1 MAKKLKPD
9 RILFFVTLLLVG
21 FGIAMVFS
29 SSAIVAKE
37 KFGDPNYFSF
47 KQLIFATIGLAVMF
61 VVMKV
66 DYHRYRHPAIV
77 FSALAV
83 AVALLV
89 VVFFLPATAN
99 THRWIQL
106 AGFSVQPSELSK
118 LALICFLAY
127 FLEKRKGRVND
138 LAFTLVPIA
147 VIVALLAGLVA
158 IEDLGT
164 AVSLFMISGVLLFV
178 AGLDLRWI
186 AAAVIFVLPT
196 FYLLV
201 FRVEYRR
208 ARILAFLDPWAQP
221 LGRGFQIIQS
231 LLSVASGGI
240 TGLGYMEGKQKL
252 FYLPEA
258 HTDFIFAVVGEELGL
273 IGTCALLCLF
283 TIFLWRGLRTS
294 MRAPDPFGFYLAL
307 GITTMVCVQ
316 AFINMSMVLD
326 LLPTKGIPLP
336 FLSYGGSSFVVML
349 AAVGILLNVSQQ
361 SSWLGPELGQMNVI
375 IAGG

>member
-1 MAKKLKPD
+1 MARKLKPD
-9 RILFFVTLLLVG
+9 RILFFVTLVLVG
-21 FGIAMVFS
+21 FGITMVFS

-47 KQLIFATIGLAVMF
+47 KQLIFAALGLAVMF

-66 DYHRYRHPAIV
+66 DYHTYKHPAVV

-83 AVALLV
+83 VVALLV
-89 VVFFLPATAN
+89 VVFFLAAAAN

-106 AGFSVQPSELSK
+106 AGFSVQPSELAK
-118 LALICFLAY
+118 LALIFFLAS
-127 FLEKRKGRVND
+127 FLERRKGNVND
-138 LAFTLVPIA
+138 LTFTLVPIA
-147 VIVALLAGLVA
+147 VIVAILAGLIVLQP
-158 IEDLGT
+158 DLGT
-164 AVSLFMISGVLLFV
+164 AISLLVISFVLLFV

-186 AAAVIFVLPT
+186 AASAIFALPT

-201 FRVEYRR
+201 FRVKYRR
-208 ARILAFLDPWAQP
+208 DRILAFMNPWEEP

-231 LLSVASGGI
+231 LLSVASGGVA
-240 TGLGYMEGKQKL
+240 GLGFMEGKQKL

-258 HTDFIFAVVGEELGL
+258 HTDFIFAVVGEELGM
-273 IGTCALLCLF
+273 IGTCALLLLF
-283 TIFLWRGLRTS
+283 SIFLWRGVRTS
-294 MRAPDPFGFYLAL
+294 LRAPDLFGFYLGL
-307 GITTMVCVQ
+307 GITMMVCVQ
-316 AFINMSMVLD
+316 AFINMSVVLG

-361 SSWLGPELGQMNVI
+361 SS
-375 IAGG
+375 

>member
-47 KQLIFATIGLAVMF
+47 KQLLFATLGLAVMF
-61 VVMKV
+61 VVMKL
-66 DYHRYRHPAIV
+66 DYHRYRHPAVV

-83 AVALLV
+83 VVALLV
-89 VVFFLPATAN
+89 MVFFLPATAN

-127 FLEKRKGRVND
+127 FLEKRKGRVNE

-186 AAAVIFVLPT
+186 AAAVIFALPT

-231 LLSVASGGI
+231 LLSVASGGV

-294 MRAPDPFGFYLAL
+294 SRAPDPFGFYLAL

-316 AFINMSMVLD
+316 AFINMSMVLG
-326 LLPTKGIPLP
+326 LMPTKGIPLP

-349 AAVGILLNVSQQ
+349 AAVGVLLNVSQQ
-361 SSWLGPELGQMNVI
+361 SS
-375 IAGG
+375 

>member
-1 MAKKLKPD
+1 MARKLQPD
-9 RILFFVTLLLVG
+9 RVLFLVTLLLVG
-21 FGIAMVFS
+21 LGVAMVFS

-47 KQLIFATIGLAVMF
+47 KQLIFAALGLAVMF

-66 DYHRYRHPAIV
+66 DYHTYKNPAVV

-89 VVFFLPATAN
+89 VVFFLAAAAN

-118 LALICFLAY
+118 LALIFFLAY
-127 FLEKRKGRVND
+127 FLERRKGNVND
-138 LAFTLVPIA
+138 LTFTLVPIA
-147 VIVALLAGLVA
+147 VIVAILAGLIVLQP
-158 IEDLGT
+158 DLGT
-164 AVSLFMISGVLLFV
+164 AISLLVISFVLLFV

-186 AAAVIFVLPT
+186 AAAAIFALPT

-201 FRVEYRR
+201 FRVRYRR
-208 ARILAFLDPWAQP
+208 ERILAFMNPWEEP

-240 TGLGYMEGKQKL
+240 AGLGFMEGKQKL

-258 HTDFIFAVVGEELGL
+258 HTDFIFAVVGEELGML
-273 IGTCALLCLF
+273 GTLALLLLF
-283 TIFLWRGLRTS
+283 TLFLWRGLRTS

-307 GITTMVCVQ
+307 GITMMVCVQ
-316 AFINMSMVLD
+316 AFINMSVVLG

-336 FLSYGGSSFVVML
+336 FLSYGGSSFIVML

-361 SSWLGPELGQMNVI
+361 SR
-375 IAGG
+375 

>member
-1 MAKKLKPD
+1 VARKLKPD
-9 RILFFVTLLLVG
+9 RILFFATLALVG
-21 FGIAMVFS
+21 FGVAMVFS

-47 KQLIFATIGLAVMF
+47 KQLIFAALGLAVMF

-66 DYHRYRHPAIV
+66 DYHVYRHPSVV
-77 FSALAV
+77 FSGLAI

-89 VVFFLPATAN
+89 LVFFLATAAN

-106 AGFSVQPSELSK
+106 SGFSVQPSELTK
-118 LALICFLAY
+118 LALIFFLAY
-127 FLEKRKGRVND
+127 FLEKRKGRIND
-138 LAFTLVPIA
+138 VPFTLLPVA
-147 VIVALLAGLVA
+147 IVVGLLASL
-158 IEDLGT
+158 IILEPDLGT
-164 AVSLFMISGVLLFV
+164 AASLLVISGVLLFV
-178 AGLDLRWI
+178 AGLDMRWI
-186 AAAVIFVLPT
+186 AASIILAVPA

-201 FRVEYRR
+201 FRVRYRR
-208 ARILAFLDPWAQP
+208 ERILAFLNPWEEP

-231 LLSVASGGI
+231 LLSIASGGI
-240 TGLGYMEGKQKL
+240 AGLGFMEGKQKL

-258 HTDFIFAVVGEELGL
+258 HTDFIFAVVGEEMGL
-273 IGTCALLCLF
+273 IGTCAILLLF
-283 TIFLWRGLRTS
+283 TVFLWRGLRTS
-294 MRAPDPFGFYLAL
+294 MRAPDLFGFYLAL

-316 AFINMSMVLD
+316 AFINMSVVLG

-361 SSWLGPELGQMNVI
+361 SS
-375 IAGG
+375 

>member
-1 MAKKLKPD
+1 LAKKLKPD
-9 RILFFVTLLLVG
+9 RILFFVTLVLVG
-21 FGIAMVFS
+21 FGVAMVFS

-47 KQLIFATIGLAVMF
+47 KQLIFAALGLAVMF

-66 DYHRYRHPAIV
+66 DYHKYRHPAVV
-77 FSALAV
+77 FSGV
-83 AVALLV
+83 AIVVALLV
-89 VVFFLPATAN
+89 IVFFLPATAN

-106 AGFSVQPSELSK
+106 AGFSVQPSELAK

-127 FLEKRKGRVND
+127 FLEKRKGKVDD

-147 VIVALLAGLVA
+147 VIVTVLAGLVA

-164 AVSLFMISGVLLFV
+164 AISLFMISGVLLFV

-186 AAAVIFVLPT
+186 ALSIIFALPT

-201 FRVEYRR
+201 FRVDYRR

-258 HTDFIFAVVGEELGL
+258 HTDFIFAVVGEELGM
-273 IGTCALLCLF
+273 IGTCALLALF
-283 TIFLWRGLRTS
+283 VVFFWRGIRTS
-294 MRAPDPFGFYLAL
+294 MRAPDLFGFYMAL
-307 GITTMVCVQ
+307 GITTMVCIQ
-316 AFINMSMVLD
+316 AFINMSMVLG

-361 SSWLGPELGQMNVI
+361 SS
-375 IAGG
+375 